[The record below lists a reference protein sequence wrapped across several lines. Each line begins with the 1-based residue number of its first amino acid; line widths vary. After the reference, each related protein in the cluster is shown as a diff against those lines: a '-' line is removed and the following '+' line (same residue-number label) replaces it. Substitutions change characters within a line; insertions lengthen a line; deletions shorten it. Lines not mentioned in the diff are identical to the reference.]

1 MHEASRGRSCGE
13 RGASLIEA
21 MLAAVI
27 LSVAVVAIAQL
38 FSIGAST
45 NVEAKSRTVA
55 AILASQKIEQL
66 RALGA
71 HSDLNSG
78 GSLTEDSAGFVDYLD
93 ANSAVIDDGSPQRSG
108 VVYTRRWSIV
118 PAPESLESLRI
129 VQVRVVG
136 KGTLA
141 QVVTMTGRGE

>member
-1 MHEASRGRSCGE
+1 
-13 RGASLIEA
+13 

-27 LSVAVVAIAQL
+27 LSVAVIAIAQL
-38 FSIGAST
+38 FSVGAST

-55 AILASQKIEQL
+55 TILASQKIEQL

-71 HSDLNSG
+71 QSDLNWG

-93 ANSAVIDDGSPQRSG
+93 ANSVVIDGGSQQPTG
-108 VVYTRRWSIV
+108 VVYTRRWSIL
-118 PAPESLESLRI
+118 PAPGSPEGLRL
-129 VQVRVVG
+129 VQIRVVGVVG

-141 QVVTMTGRGE
+141 QVVTMTGRDQ